1 MNSRK
6 QTYWK
11 QINNAN
17 HAEQF
22 EKWLEKAEPI
32 LPRKFRI
39 KPIREE
45 PYDQRNIR
53 IEVAKERLRGEI
65 QLLRLRSNK
74 SQEKVIEYDTEM
86 EKVLKNKASGRVL
99 EIFLNMWESD
109 CKREEQKSFNKWR
122 YKEAW
127 LLDYERNY
135 GKKLTKN
142 KKVKTQQTTKTK
154 PKKNLTSMANEDQ
167 SRDYAAVVKSNTA
180 ITTNNHRPTSS
191 QKENNNTRYQAIT
204 NGNNQIQNRS
214 TPNRENGTSTTFRRS
229 SYERNYVHHNNFR
242 ANNVYKNNHVTY
254 VGRNARNYFLGGG
267 KPNQGANNINN
278 GRQYRHQFHPRQTS
292 RTRYV

>member
-22 EKWLEKAEPI
+22 VKWLEKAESV
-32 LPRKFRI
+32 LPKKFRI

-45 PYDQRNIR
+45 PNNQTNIR
-53 IEVAKERLRGEI
+53 IKVPKERLRGEI

-99 EIFLNMWESD
+99 EILLNMWESD
-109 CKREEQKSFNKWR
+109 CKTEKQKSFNKWR

-135 GKKLTKN
+135 GKELTKN
-142 KKVKTQQTTKTK
+142 KKK
-154 PKKNLTSMANEDQ
+154 
-167 SRDYAAVVKSNTA
+167 
-180 ITTNNHRPTSS
+180 
-191 QKENNNTRYQAIT
+191 
-204 NGNNQIQNRS
+204 
-214 TPNRENGTSTTFRRS
+214 
-229 SYERNYVHHNNFR
+229 
-242 ANNVYKNNHVTY
+242 
-254 VGRNARNYFLGGG
+254 
-267 KPNQGANNINN
+267 
-278 GRQYRHQFHPRQTS
+278 
-292 RTRYV
+292 

>member
-1 MNSRK
+1 M
-6 QTYWK
+6 
-11 QINNAN
+11 
-17 HAEQF
+17 
-22 EKWLEKAEPI
+22 
-32 LPRKFRI
+32 PRKFRI

-86 EKVLKNKASGRVL
+86 EKVFKNKASGRVL
-99 EIFLNMWESD
+99 EILLNMWESD

-142 KKVKTQQTTKTK
+142 KKSE
-154 PKKNLTSMANEDQ
+154 N
-167 SRDYAAVVKSNTA
+167 
-180 ITTNNHRPTSS
+180 TTNHQNQT
-191 QKENNNTRYQAIT
+191 KEKSDKHGKR
-204 NGNNQIQNRS
+204 GSIQELCS
-214 TPNRENGTSTTFRRS
+214 CS
-229 SYERNYVHHNNFR
+229 
-242 ANNVYKNNHVTY
+242 
-254 VGRNARNYFLGGG
+254 
-267 KPNQGANNINN
+267 
-278 GRQYRHQFHPRQTS
+278 
-292 RTRYV
+292 